1 MSSIR
6 ATIFALVLPLA
17 CATAQAQTTPTSG
30 QGMPV
35 EIVAT
40 ASEYVPNTTTI
51 SHPGHAY
58 TDCHGST
65 LYLGY
70 FSGREDSNGRIS
82 GDASGTASTDTR
94 CDTTFT
100 PPTETSLTRYDRVNY
115 TIAKSEHALYMLSCT
130 QHWKPTKKNRALGV
144 LIAGTVG
151 SGEATDKLAQAPGTW
166 TECPAFAIGGT
177 YALSVQ
183 NTSDA
188 RLVSASAAKPIKL
201 DYLSSAALPASTVKQ
216 AQSYQPQPIGSAG
229 PARVHIT
236 SSPSGGE
243 IYIDGK
249 FFGNAPSDV
258 TLSAGEH
265 VVKVTLGGKEWTRTV
280 QITGGE
286 IQLRAELP

>member
-1 MSSIR
+1 
-6 ATIFALVLPLA
+6 VPLQHA
-17 CATAQAQTTPTSG
+17 EAQTPPSN
-30 QGMPV
+30 QAVPV
-35 EIVAT
+35 EVVAT
-40 ASEYVPNTTTI
+40 ASEYVPQTTTI
-51 SHPGHAY
+51 THPGHAY
-58 TDCHGST
+58 TDCHGNTS
-65 LYLGY
+65 YLGY

-82 GDASGTASTDTR
+82 GDVSGTASSDTR
-94 CDTTFT
+94 CNTTFT

-201 DYLSSAALPASTVKQ
+201 DYLSSAALPVSTVKQ
-216 AQSYQPQPIGSAG
+216 AQPYQPQPPVSAGSAK
-229 PARVHIT
+229 VHIT

-249 FFGNAPSDV
+249 FFGNAPSDIS
-258 TLSAGEH
+258 LPLGEH
-265 VVKVTLGGKEWTRTV
+265 VVKVTLGGKDWTRTI
-280 QITGGE
+280 QITSGE
-286 IQLRAELP
+286 IRVHAEFVAP